1 MEDTRQGGGVWRA
14 LETGKLCKLVGKL
27 IFEQTSEES
36 KEALA
41 SCKTSSDTCPGRMV
55 RLCSIGRVEGGRDRP
70 GAQILAAHSEGAAGA
85 G

>member
-1 MEDTRQGGGVWRA
+1 MEHKELNNPHGQKGKQKPCPNVCTQAQPDVKRCIYNVSEPEGWVENYQAGGWRA

-41 SCKTSSDTCPGRMV
+41 STS
-55 RLCSIGRVEGGRDRP
+55 
-70 GAQILAAHSEGAAGA
+70 
-85 G
+85 